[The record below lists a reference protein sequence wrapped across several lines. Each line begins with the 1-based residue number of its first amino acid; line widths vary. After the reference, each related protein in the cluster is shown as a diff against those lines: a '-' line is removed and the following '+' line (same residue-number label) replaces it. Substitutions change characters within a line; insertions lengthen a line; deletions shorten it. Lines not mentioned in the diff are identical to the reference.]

1 MPRASSSLAAG
12 CALLLLAACAPDAR
26 MPVGPL
32 AGAPAKLQRDVLGSC
47 DTIAT
52 IAVNDWVLP
61 LRPGLAPLAPG
72 IVDGQVLFQG
82 TQVMFGGGLLYG
94 TSPADAVVG
103 YNTATG
109 VSELGQGPICTDQ
122 TTPFVHT
129 VATLFVDTAVAG
141 PAGLAVTQESFAW
154 PDAPDNGYVL
164 LKYTF
169 SNTGHQILSHL
180 YSGWVADW
188 DVLFDGDASS
198 DIVRH
203 NDRLGIGEVTES
215 DTLTFPAILGIVPIG
230 PSGIGSFA
238 GYVNVPGQP
247 TVDTDFFALLT
258 GGINLST
265 PTVPNDVREEMG
277 LAAVTLLPKHSTVAY
292 FAIVGGA
299 NRAEWEANVAAA
311 RAKAAQLGFCGN
323 TGAAMLPTAPTVR
336 CSQ

>member
-1 MPRASSSLAAG
+1 MHRASRSLAAG
-12 CALLLLAACAPDAR
+12 FALALLAACSPDIQV
-26 MPVGPL
+26 PVGPS
-32 AGAPAKLQRDVLGSC
+32 ASASPKFKRDVLGSC
-47 DTIAT
+47 DTIAN

-72 IVDGQVLFQG
+72 IADGQVLFQG

-94 TSPADAVVG
+94 TSPADGVVG

-109 VSELGQGPICTDQ
+109 LSELGQGSICTDQ

-129 VATLFVDTAVAG
+129 VATVSPNFGVAG
-141 PAGLAVTQESFAW
+141 PAGLTVTQESFAW
-154 PDAPDNGYVL
+154 PNAPDNGYVL

-188 DVLFDGDASS
+188 DVIFDGDPSTDA
-198 DIVRH
+198 VRY
-203 NDRLGIGEVTES
+203 NARLGIGEVSES
-215 DTLTFPAILGIVPIG
+215 DTLTFPAILGVVPVG

-238 GYVNVPGQP
+238 GYANVGVQP
-247 TVDTDFFALLT
+247 TIDADFFGLLT

-265 PTVPNDVREEMG
+265 PVDPNDVREEMG
-277 LAAVTLLPKHSTVAY
+277 LGAVTLLPNHSTVAY

-323 TGAAMLPTAPTVR
+323 TGAAGLTSWPTVR
-336 CSQ
+336 CQ